1 MGSALKIRDNLTP
14 LELRRWARVESYG
27 RAAARA
33 YGIANA
39 LEEMPR
45 ADAARLAG
53 MDRQTLRDAVVRYN
67 AKGLEGLHDRPKGYS
82 PRRLTADE
90 EAALAAVIIAGPE
103 PERDGVCAW
112 TRADLCRWLE
122 ERFAK
127 TYHPSSM
134 TRVLRRMGFSRQKAR
149 PEPPAKGRRSAGALQ
164 KRGLRDILKATAAAH
179 PDKRLQLWFQDE
191 ARVGNKG
198 RVCHRWWRRGER
210 APGTRQIGYQW
221 AYIFSAVRP
230 DTGDDV
236 TLVMPSVNAKVMD
249 LFLAHFA
256 DTLDQDAHAV
266 MMCDGAGWHDERALT
281 VPDNVTLALLP
292 PYSPE
297 LNPVERVLALPTRTL
312 PIAPRPRRHR
322 GHHRRLLPSMDRPHR
337 RTGSYANPLRL
348 SMDHEGDFIGSL
360 VLSNSALTLE
370 SWNTL
375 TSNSWLIVM
384 ISFRSFSAICRSK
397 PKSRSCRNSNVDR
410 IC

>member
-1 MGSALKIRDNLTP
+1 MGSALKIRDDLTP
-14 LELRRWARVESYG
+14 LELRRWACVGSYG

-67 AKGLEGLHDRPKGYS
+67 AKGLEGLHDRPKGSS

-149 PEPPAKGRRSAGALQ
+149 PS
-164 KRGLRDILKATAAAH
+164 H
-179 PDKRLQLWFQDE
+179 
-191 ARVGNKG
+191 
-198 RVCHRWWRRGER
+198 
-210 APGTRQIGYQW
+210 
-221 AYIFSAVRP
+221 
-230 DTGDDV
+230 
-236 TLVMPSVNAKVMD
+236 
-249 LFLAHFA
+249 
-256 DTLDQDAHAV
+256 
-266 MMCDGAGWHDERALT
+266 
-281 VPDNVTLALLP
+281 
-292 PYSPE
+292 
-297 LNPVERVLALPTRTL
+297 
-312 PIAPRPRRHR
+312 PRRDAEAQER
-322 GHHRRLLPSMDRPHR
+322 FKKG
-337 RTGSYANPLRL
+337 GFA
-348 SMDHEGDFIGSL
+348 
-360 VLSNSALTLE
+360 
-370 SWNTL
+370 
-375 TSNSWLIVM
+375 TS
-384 ISFRSFSAICRSK
+384 
-397 PKSRSCRNSNVDR
+397 
-410 IC
+410 

>member
-1 MGSALKIRDNLTP
+1 MGSALKIRDDLTP

-134 TRVLRRMGFSRQKAR
+134 TRVLRRMDFPAR
-149 PEPPAKGRRSAGALQ
+149 RRARATREGTPKRRSASKKGAS
-164 KRGLRDILKATAAAH
+164 RH
-179 PDKRLQLWFQDE
+179 PEGD
-191 ARVGNKG
+191 
-198 RVCHRWWRRGER
+198 RRGASR
-210 APGTRQIGYQW
+210 QAPT
-221 AYIFSAVRP
+221 AVVS
-230 DTGDDV
+230 G
-236 TLVMPSVNAKVMD
+236 
-249 LFLAHFA
+249 
-256 DTLDQDAHAV
+256 
-266 MMCDGAGWHDERALT
+266 
-281 VPDNVTLALLP
+281 
-292 PYSPE
+292 
-297 LNPVERVLALPTRTL
+297 
-312 PIAPRPRRHR
+312 
-322 GHHRRLLPSMDRPHR
+322 
-337 RTGSYANPLRL
+337 
-348 SMDHEGDFIGSL
+348 
-360 VLSNSALTLE
+360 
-370 SWNTL
+370 
-375 TSNSWLIVM
+375 
-384 ISFRSFSAICRSK
+384 
-397 PKSRSCRNSNVDR
+397 
-410 IC
+410 

>member
-1 MGSALKIRDNLTP
+1 MGSALKIRDDLTP
-14 LELRRWARVESYG
+14 LELRRWARVGSYG

-67 AKGLEGLHDRPKGYS
+67 AKGLEGLHDRPKGSS

-149 PEPPAKGRRSAGALQ
+149 PS
-164 KRGLRDILKATAAAH
+164 H
-179 PDKRLQLWFQDE
+179 
-191 ARVGNKG
+191 
-198 RVCHRWWRRGER
+198 
-210 APGTRQIGYQW
+210 
-221 AYIFSAVRP
+221 
-230 DTGDDV
+230 
-236 TLVMPSVNAKVMD
+236 
-249 LFLAHFA
+249 
-256 DTLDQDAHAV
+256 
-266 MMCDGAGWHDERALT
+266 
-281 VPDNVTLALLP
+281 
-292 PYSPE
+292 
-297 LNPVERVLALPTRTL
+297 
-312 PIAPRPRRHR
+312 PRRDAEAQER
-322 GHHRRLLPSMDRPHR
+322 FKKG
-337 RTGSYANPLRL
+337 GFA
-348 SMDHEGDFIGSL
+348 
-360 VLSNSALTLE
+360 
-370 SWNTL
+370 
-375 TSNSWLIVM
+375 TS
-384 ISFRSFSAICRSK
+384 
-397 PKSRSCRNSNVDR
+397 
-410 IC
+410 

>member
-1 MGSALKIRDNLTP
+1 MGSALKIRDDLTP

-39 LEEMPR
+39 LEEVPR

-134 TRVLRRMGFSRQKAR
+134 TGFYGGWDFPARRRAR
-149 PEPPAKGRRSAGALQ
+149 ATREGTPKRRSASKKGAS
-164 KRGLRDILKATAAAH
+164 RH
-179 PDKRLQLWFQDE
+179 PEGD
-191 ARVGNKG
+191 
-198 RVCHRWWRRGER
+198 RRGASR
-210 APGTRQIGYQW
+210 QAPT
-221 AYIFSAVRP
+221 AVVS
-230 DTGDDV
+230 G
-236 TLVMPSVNAKVMD
+236 
-249 LFLAHFA
+249 
-256 DTLDQDAHAV
+256 
-266 MMCDGAGWHDERALT
+266 
-281 VPDNVTLALLP
+281 
-292 PYSPE
+292 
-297 LNPVERVLALPTRTL
+297 
-312 PIAPRPRRHR
+312 
-322 GHHRRLLPSMDRPHR
+322 
-337 RTGSYANPLRL
+337 
-348 SMDHEGDFIGSL
+348 
-360 VLSNSALTLE
+360 
-370 SWNTL
+370 
-375 TSNSWLIVM
+375 
-384 ISFRSFSAICRSK
+384 
-397 PKSRSCRNSNVDR
+397 
-410 IC
+410 